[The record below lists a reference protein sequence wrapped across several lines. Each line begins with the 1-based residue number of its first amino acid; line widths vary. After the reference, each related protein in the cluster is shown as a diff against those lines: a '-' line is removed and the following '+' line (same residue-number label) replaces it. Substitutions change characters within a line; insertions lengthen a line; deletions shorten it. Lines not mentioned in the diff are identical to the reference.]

1 MRAYIARSKW
11 FYFEKPAATDEV
23 CFEGF
28 NLDLCMLFSTCIA
41 TSYKYNASFESIV
54 LS

>member
-11 FYFEKPAATDEV
+11 FYFDKPAATDDV
-23 CFEGF
+23 CFEGL
-28 NLDLCMLFSTCIA
+28 NLDLCMLFSTCITA
-41 TSYKYNASFESIV
+41 FYNFNALFESIV